1 MLHVFK
7 REMKDTERFLAH
19 CTLKILCS
27 HCHGFG
33 CAHCSGYGYTRE
45 NIDRNRIYEV

>member
-1 MLHVFK
+1 MLYVLK
-7 REMKDTERFLAH
+7 SGTKDIEKVLEH
-19 CTLKILCS
+19 CTVKIPCL

-45 NIDRNRIYEV
+45 VINRNRIYEV